1 MTNKVNIE
9 EYNKIVEE
17 NKNLKCKIDELE
29 ERLKTY
35 TNNHRHKKYYE
46 KNKETMKEKAKEY
59 MKKMKEEH
67 TEKMHIKIRKQR
79 NYNKNKLIKMLI
91 IMMSNT
97 FIIKYIQFKIKSS
110 INTCLFFQRYI
121 FNTFLISPS

>member
-67 TEKMHIKIRKQR
+67 PE
-79 NYNKNKLIKMLI
+79 
-91 IMMSNT
+91 
-97 FIIKYIQFKIKSS
+97 KIKEWSK
-110 INTCLFFQRYI
+110 NAYQNQKAKKLQQEQV
-121 FNTFLISPS
+121 NQDVNHNDL